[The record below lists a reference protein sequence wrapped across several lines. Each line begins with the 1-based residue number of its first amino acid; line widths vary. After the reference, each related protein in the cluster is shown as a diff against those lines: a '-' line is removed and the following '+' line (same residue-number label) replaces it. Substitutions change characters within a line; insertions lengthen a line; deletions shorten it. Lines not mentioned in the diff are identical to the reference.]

1 MTSETFQQPLLQVA
15 QLSVSFP
22 SPQGLIEAV
31 NALSFD
37 VHAGEVLA
45 LVGESGSGKSV
56 TARTLVGL
64 AGAGAAVRAE
74 SLILHGHDGLS
85 QNLLACDARRWQ
97 QLRGR
102 EIGFVLQD
110 ALTSL
115 DPLRRIG
122 QEVAEPLLT
131 HRLERGAAVR
141 ERVAELLTQTG
152 IPDPH
157 NRMAQYAHELSG
169 GLRQRALIASALA
182 AGPRL
187 LIADEPT
194 TALDATVQK
203 QVLNVFRAL
212 ADAGH
217 GVLLITHDLSVVAD
231 IADRVVVMRQG
242 KAVESGKVRQVLHAP
257 QHPYTRRLL
266 AAIPSAGTRGTWLT
280 GNDPLGQTVVRENIS
295 TDSTTPVLPFNLR
308 LTPLPS
314 QMASDLDDADIRSYD
329 SFPSEPSYQP
339 APVVFTVRNF
349 KLTKE
354 RSSDVQQLVIMVQI
368 YQLQLD
374 EWPDW

>member
-74 SLILHGHDGLS
+74 ALILHGHDGLS

-131 HRLERGAAVR
+131 HRLERGASVR

-152 IPDPH
+152 IPI
-157 NRMAQYAHELSG
+157 R
-169 GLRQRALIASALA
+169 
-182 AGPRL
+182 
-187 LIADEPT
+187 
-194 TALDATVQK
+194 
-203 QVLNVFRAL
+203 
-212 ADAGH
+212 
-217 GVLLITHDLSVVAD
+217 ITGWRSTHMNSPVAC
-231 IADRVVVMRQG
+231 A
-242 KAVESGKVRQVLHAP
+242 
-257 QHPYTRRLL
+257 
-266 AAIPSAGTRGTWLT
+266 
-280 GNDPLGQTVVRENIS
+280 N
-295 TDSTTPVLPFNLR
+295 
-308 LTPLPS
+308 
-314 QMASDLDDADIRSYD
+314 
-329 SFPSEPSYQP
+329 
-339 APVVFTVRNF
+339 
-349 KLTKE
+349 E
-354 RSSDVQQLVIMVQI
+354 RSSRRRWRRGRDYSLPMNLLPRWTPP
-368 YQLQLD
+368 YKNKF
-374 EWPDW
+374 

>member
-157 NRMAQYAHELSG
+157 NRMA
-169 GLRQRALIASALA
+169 
-182 AGPRL
+182 
-187 LIADEPT
+187 
-194 TALDATVQK
+194 
-203 QVLNVFRAL
+203 
-212 ADAGH
+212 
-217 GVLLITHDLSVVAD
+217 
-231 IADRVVVMRQG
+231 
-242 KAVESGKVRQVLHAP
+242 
-257 QHPYTRRLL
+257 
-266 AAIPSAGTRGTWLT
+266 
-280 GNDPLGQTVVRENIS
+280 
-295 TDSTTPVLPFNLR
+295 
-308 LTPLPS
+308 
-314 QMASDLDDADIRSYD
+314 
-329 SFPSEPSYQP
+329 
-339 APVVFTVRNF
+339 
-349 KLTKE
+349 
-354 RSSDVQQLVIMVQI
+354 
-368 YQLQLD
+368 
-374 EWPDW
+374 

>member
-217 GVLLITHDLSVVAD
+217 GVLLITHDLGGYCRPCGGDAAGQSSGE
-231 IADRVVVMRQG
+231 RQG
-242 KAVESGKVRQVLHAP
+242 ATG
-257 QHPYTRRLL
+257 
-266 AAIPSAGTRGTWLT
+266 AACAATPLYPPSAGGHSLCRYEGEVVNRKRSAGSNGSAGEHQYRQHHTRAGC
-280 GNDPLGQTVVRENIS
+280 R
-295 TDSTTPVLPFNLR
+295 
-308 LTPLPS
+308 
-314 QMASDLDDADIRSYD
+314 
-329 SFPSEPSYQP
+329 
-339 APVVFTVRNF
+339 
-349 KLTKE
+349 
-354 RSSDVQQLVIMVQI
+354 
-368 YQLQLD
+368 
-374 EWPDW
+374 